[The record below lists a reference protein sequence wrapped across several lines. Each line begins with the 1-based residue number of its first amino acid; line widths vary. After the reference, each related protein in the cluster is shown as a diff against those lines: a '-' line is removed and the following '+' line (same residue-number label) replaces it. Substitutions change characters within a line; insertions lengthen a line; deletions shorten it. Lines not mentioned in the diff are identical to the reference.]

1 MNKSI
6 KIILIIIGV
15 SSLLYGIYT
24 LVTPETSLSIGDLN
38 MVEVQDNTNAYI
50 AIGLG
55 LVALLVSF
63 IDSKNLIKL

>member
-24 LVTPETSLSIGDLN
+24 LVTPEASLSIGDLN